1 MLVDGHLVVGLCISV
16 DGIAAG
22 LEHLDEAIAQLRAA
36 PAQSR
41 PFRLGNNAG
50 ATCFTTSAFFLWT
63 LGYPD
68 KAVARAQEAISM
80 ATQLEH
86 PYTLAYV

>member
-68 KAVARAQEAISM
+68 KAVARAEAISM